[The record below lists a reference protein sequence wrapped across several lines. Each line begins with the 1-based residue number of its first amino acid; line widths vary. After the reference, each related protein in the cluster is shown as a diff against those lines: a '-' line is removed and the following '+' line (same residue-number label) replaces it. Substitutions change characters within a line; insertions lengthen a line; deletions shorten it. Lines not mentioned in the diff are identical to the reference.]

1 MGVVISNSS
10 GTPIYE
16 QIETQLRASIL
27 AGEIPVGQTLPSLRQ
42 FAADLRVSVI
52 TVTRAYNDL
61 VAEGLVRSEHGRG
74 FVVLDVDPE
83 TASALLQ
90 TRVDEVVGELVIA
103 ARHARLSRTDIQ
115 NRLEQRW
122 NTDD

>member
-27 AGEIPVGQTLPSLRQ
+27 AGEIPVGQTLLSLRQ

-83 TASALLQ
+83 TASTLLQ
-90 TRVDEVVGELVIA
+90 SRVDEVITELVIA

-115 NRLEQRW
+115 TRLDQTW
-122 NTDD
+122 STDD